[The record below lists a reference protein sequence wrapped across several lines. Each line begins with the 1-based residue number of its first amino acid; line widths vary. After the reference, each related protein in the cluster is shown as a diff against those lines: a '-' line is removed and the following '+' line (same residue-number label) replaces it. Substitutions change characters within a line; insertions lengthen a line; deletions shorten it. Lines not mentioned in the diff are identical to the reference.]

1 MRFDRVEC
9 GKRIR
14 ALREDKNLTQ
24 MQLAEQINISYDH
37 MRSIETGRRVCSV
50 DLVIEFAMFFE
61 VSLDYLVMGRNPH
74 LDIIQ
79 SDLVAAIE
87 LLERVKNKL

>member
-1 MRFDRVEC
+1 MHFDRVEC
-9 GKRIR
+9 GMRIR

-24 MQLAEQINISYDH
+24 LQLAEQMNISYDH
-37 MRSIETGRRVCSV
+37 MRSIETGRRVYSV
-50 DLVIEFAMFFE
+50 DLVVEFAVFFE
-61 VSLDYLVMGRNPH
+61 VSLDYLVMGRTPH

-79 SDLVAAIE
+79 SDLITAIE